1 MSIQYY
7 DPVTGCW
14 LGSYQ
19 EGTPC
24 RYLEAAPAPADANGF
39 YGCEGMRWDGMA
51 WVDDPT
57 ASDQAVALMYP
68 EQTLAQ
74 ERTGMVADK
83 WQIVAALDLEDPA
96 LWRRITDYAEGV
108 WIDPDLPPCDP
119 ITRSAIRNAITIPRM
134 SQIVD
139 LLAWLLAWDTDEV
152 DALFRRAMAI
162 RG

>member
-57 ASDQAVALMYP
+57 AADQAFALMYP
-68 EQTLAQ
+68 EQALAQ
-74 ERTGMVADK
+74 ERAGMVADK
-83 WQIVAALDLEDPA
+83 WQIVAALEILEPGA
-96 LWRRITDYAEGV
+96 WPKVATFRASPLCTPVFAAAIDYA
-108 WIDPDLPPCDP
+108 
-119 ITRSAIRNAITIPRM
+119 ITLPRM
-134 SQIVD
+134 SESVAT
-139 LLAWLLAWDTDEV
+139 LAWAMDLPDERV
-152 DALFRRAMAI
+152 DAVFRLAMMI